1 MDNTI
6 SSLLFGFGGRIN
18 RAKYWIAVGIYLAI
32 SIALGLLA
40 FLTLAGVEIARTT
53 TMVTPFFIFAA
64 VVYTAVAVSGIAVGI
79 KRLHD
84 RDKTGWWLL
93 VFYLVPG
100 LISTVGTRMHGSA
113 ILNLVS
119 AAISIWMIVELGFLR
134 GTPGPNRYGANPL
147 PATA

>member
-1 MDNTI
+1 MNTDFRD
-6 SSLLFGFGGRIN
+6 LLFGFSGRIN
-18 RAKYWIAVGIYLAI
+18 RTKYWIAVAIYWAV
-32 SIALGLLA
+32 SMALGLVA
-40 FLTLAGVEIARTT
+40 FLTLVGGEIARST

-64 VVYTAVAVSGIAVGI
+64 VVYIAVAVSAIAVGI

-100 LISTVGTRMHGSA
+100 LISTVGTRMHGPA

-119 AAISIWMIVELGFLR
+119 AAITIWMIVELGLLH